1 MDLLN
6 LMRKSR
12 EKLQPHWVFASLAC
26 VIYGLLVGVPSELN
40 VFGELLSFL
49 LAGPLQLGMCIYFL
63 NILYDRLVSIG
74 NLAEGFKPL
83 VKVLLIYLII
93 SVATILGLIL
103 LIIPGFII
111 ALGFSMTFYLI
122 AENPELSVEEA
133 LKESWALTDGYKWE
147 LFELHLRF
155 IPWYILGVICLV
167 VGIFVVMPWHYLT
180 VANYYDYL
188 KGQQHKTQEV

>member
-1 MDLLN
+1 
-6 LMRKSR
+6 
-12 EKLQPHWVFASLAC
+12 
-26 VIYGLLVGVPSELN
+26 
-40 VFGELLSFL
+40 
-49 LAGPLQLGMCIYFL
+49 
-63 NILYDRLVSIG
+63 
-74 NLAEGFKPL
+74 
-83 VKVLLIYLII
+83 LLIYLII

-122 AENPELSVEEA
+122 AENPELSVEDA

-180 VANYYDYL
+180 IANYYDYL
-188 KGQQHKTQEV
+188 KGQQHKTQEG

>member
-49 LAGPLQLGMCIYFL
+49 LAGPLQLGICIYFL
-63 NILYDRLVSIG
+63 NILYDRPVTIG
-74 NLAEGFKPL
+74 NLVEGFKPL

-103 LIIPGFII
+103 LIIPGFGTDI
-111 ALGFSMTFYLI
+111 LGFLI
-122 AENPELSVEEA
+122 IFPITRKFFLNKFTQKLSP
-133 LKESWALTDGYKWE
+133 KNSKKNNFIDGD
-147 LFELHLRF
+147 FEDIEDDNDRK
-155 IPWYILGVICLV
+155 I
-167 VGIFVVMPWHYLT
+167 
-180 VANYYDYL
+180 
-188 KGQQHKTQEV
+188 

>member
-6 LMRKSR
+6 LIRKSR

-63 NILYDRLVSIG
+63 NILYDRPATIG

-83 VKVLLIYLII
+83 VKVLLFYLII
-93 SVATILGLIL
+93 SVATIIGLIL

-122 AENPELSVEEA
+122 AENPELSVEDA

-155 IPWYILGVICLV
+155 TPWYILGVICLV
-167 VGIFVVMPWHYLT
+167 VGIFFVMPWHYLT

-188 KGQQHKTQEV
+188 KRQQHKTQEG

>member
-63 NILYDRLVSIG
+63 NILYDRPVTIG

-93 SVATILGLIL
+93 SVATILGFIL

-122 AENPELSVEEA
+122 AENPELSVEDA

-188 KGQQHKTQEV
+188 KGQQHKTQEG

>member
-122 AENPELSVEEA
+122 AENPELSVEDA

>member
-1 MDLLN
+1 M
-6 LMRKSR
+6 
-12 EKLQPHWVFASLAC
+12 
-26 VIYGLLVGVPSELN
+26 IYGLLVGVPSELN

-49 LAGPLQLGMCIYFL
+49 LAGPLQLGICIYFL
-63 NILYDRLVSIG
+63 NILYDRPFTIG
-74 NLAEGFKPL
+74 NLVEGFKPL

-93 SVATILGLIL
+93 SVATILGFIL

-133 LKESWALTDGYKWE
+133 LKESWSLTDGYKGE

-188 KGQQHKTQEV
+188 KGQQHKAQEV